1 MSNKIFYQKI
11 MLITLFLI
19 FPISLHA
26 EESQDRIKALV
37 IGKVAKYVKWDNTA
51 NKKFI
56 ITVLNDKKF
65 SKELKALH
73 NIKEK
78 SVMIKNIKSINKLTA
93 TDILYIPKEYS
104 QHISNLLKKIEN
116 RNILTMS
123 DMRGFAQKGGVIQ
136 LSFVSQKIK
145 LKVNTDA
152 AASQGLHITPTL
164 LRIADRVKGD
174 KS

>member
-1 MSNKIFYQKI
+1 

-104 QHISNLLKKIEN
+104 
-116 RNILTMS
+116 
-123 DMRGFAQKGGVIQ
+123 
-136 LSFVSQKIK
+136 
-145 LKVNTDA
+145 
-152 AASQGLHITPTL
+152 
-164 LRIADRVKGD
+164 
-174 KS
+174 